1 LRELIAVKDVT
12 KMKIAII
19 KKGIVDYTSDS
30 RTHDTHTV
38 RNGIEGAITEEI
50 DNMKNDKY

>member
-1 LRELIAVKDVT
+1 
-12 KMKIAII
+12 MKIAII